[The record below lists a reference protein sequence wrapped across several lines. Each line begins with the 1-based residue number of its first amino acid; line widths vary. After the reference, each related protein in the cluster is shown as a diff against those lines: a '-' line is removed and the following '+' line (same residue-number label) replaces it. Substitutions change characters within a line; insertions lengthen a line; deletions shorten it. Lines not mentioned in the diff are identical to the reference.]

1 MKELLTQVGLNDEQ
15 ISGVL
20 AAMKEAKV
28 YTTKEENIDQ
38 RYAKLKTQKEDL
50 KVKLDAANG
59 TIEELKQSN
68 LTNAELQA
76 QVEAHKAKVLEIETA
91 AAEKVRNLT
100 LDNAINAKL
109 GEFDS
114 KYHAL
119 LIKAFDRDTM
129 QVDGEGK
136 ITGLDEQY
144 NLIKDTYKDLMTPS
158 MSGRTP
164 QNPTGASKGITKE
177 SFNEMS
183 YNERMEL
190 FNTSPDAYKQL
201 TEQ

>member
-1 MKELLTQVGLNDEQ
+1 MKELLTQAGLNDEQ

-50 KVKLDAANG
+50 KAQLDAANG

-91 AAEKVRNLT
+91 AKEKVRNLT

-129 QVDGEGK
+129 QVAEDGT
-136 ITGLDEQY
+136 IAGLDEQY
-144 NLIKDTYKDLMTPS
+144 NNIKDTYKDLLHPNV
-158 MSGRTP
+158 SGRTP
-164 QNPTGASKGITKE
+164 QNPTGGNKGITKE
-177 SFNEMS
+177 DFAKMS
-183 YNERMEL
+183 YKDRMDL
-190 FNTSPDAYKQL
+190 FNTSPDTYNQL
-201 TEQ
+201 TQE